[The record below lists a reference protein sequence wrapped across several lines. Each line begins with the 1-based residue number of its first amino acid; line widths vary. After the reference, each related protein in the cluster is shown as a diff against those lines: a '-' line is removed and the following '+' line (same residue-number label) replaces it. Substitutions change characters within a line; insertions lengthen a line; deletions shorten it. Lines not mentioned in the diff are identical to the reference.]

1 MRPARALVALLL
13 AVLALVALPACG
25 SSGDRLSEL
34 QQRAEEARDRL
45 EARVERLRERAREVL
60 ADLEQAV
67 PQATPRTQSPETRGR
82 TEQNQIEGFLTEVLD
97 GVDTY
102 WTRTMRA
109 AGRPEP
115 RVAYVWVP
123 PGRTVGTA
131 CGAPADENAAFYCPN
146 DDTIYFSEVHAAPQ
160 ARGVA
165 RNFPGEQAGYGH
177 AVGDFGVA
185 YVVAHEYAHNV
196 QEELGLF
203 RLGQQRLGAR
213 PFELQAD
220 CMAGLWGNS
229 VYREGKLQPGDVEE
243 AMSTALAAGDFD
255 YTNAQHH
262 GTPEERR
269 AAWLTGYQSGDPTI
283 CGRYVPT

>member
-1 MRPARALVALLL
+1 MRRARALVALLL
-13 AVLALVALPACG
+13 AAVALVALPACG
-25 SSGDRLSEL
+25 SGADKLSEL
-34 QQRAEEARDRL
+34 QQRAETTRAKL
-45 EARVERLRERAREVL
+45 EARADRLRRRVREVL

-67 PQATPRTQSPETRGR
+67 PKATPATQSPETRGR
-82 TEQNQIEGFLTEVLD
+82 TEQNQIEGFLTDVL
-97 GVDTY
+97 GSVDRY
-102 WTRTMRA
+102 WTRTLA
-109 AGRPEP
+109 AGGRPEP

-123 PGRTVGTA
+123 PGRTVDTA

-146 DDTIYFSEVHAAPQ
+146 DDTIYFSEALAA
-160 ARGVA
+160 RLWDGVA
-165 RNFPGEQAGYGH
+165 GNFPGERAGYGH

-196 QEELGLF
+196 QNELGLF
-203 RLGQQRLGAR
+203 RLGEQQLGAK

-243 AMSTALAAGDFD
+243 ALSTATAAGDFD
-255 YTNAQHH
+255 YANAQHH

-269 AAWLTGYQSGDPTI
+269 PAWLAGYRSGDPTT
-283 CGRYVPT
+283 CGRYMPT

>member
-13 AVLALVALPACG
+13 AAFALVALPACG
-25 SSGDRLSEL
+25 SGDDQLSQL
-34 QQRAEEARDRL
+34 QQRAEKARDRL
-45 EARVERLRERAREVL
+45 EARIERLRERARKVL

-67 PQATPRTQSPETRGR
+67 PQATPETQSPETRGR
-82 TEQNQIEGFLTEVLD
+82 TEQTQIEGFLTDVL
-97 GVDTY
+97 GSVDRY
-102 WTRTMRA
+102 WTRTLTA
-109 AGRPEP
+109 SGRPEP
-115 RVAYVWVP
+115 RVVYVWVP

-146 DDTIYFSEVHAAPQ
+146 DDTIYFSEVLAA
-160 ARGVA
+160 RLWEGVA
-165 RNFPGEQAGYGH
+165 QNFPGEQAGYGH

-196 QEELGLF
+196 QNELGLF
-203 RLGQQRLGAR
+203 RLGQQELGAK

-243 AMSTALAAGDFD
+243 ALSTATAAGDFD
-255 YTNAQHH
+255 FNNAQHH

-269 AAWLTGYQSGDPTI
+269 AAWLTGYQSGDPTV